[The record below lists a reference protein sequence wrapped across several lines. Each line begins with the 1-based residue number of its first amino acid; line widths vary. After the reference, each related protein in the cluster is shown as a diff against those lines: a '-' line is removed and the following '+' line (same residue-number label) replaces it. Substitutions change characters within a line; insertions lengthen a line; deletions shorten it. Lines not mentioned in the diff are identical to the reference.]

1 MSTTPEKAEATQEQ
15 QAAALAV
22 HLAAMQPGGPPL
34 SLRHL
39 HEPCAKHAEK
49 PPGEQSWNADGS
61 KKRDPNGYDHACP
74 DCQANAE
81 IRLEA

>member
-1 MSTTPEKAEATQEQ
+1 MSKATQEQ
-15 QAAALAV
+15 AT
-22 HLAAMQPGGPPL
+22 LAAHVLATQPGDPPPL
-34 SLRHL
+34 SIRYL

-49 PPGEQSWNADGS
+49 IPGEQLWNDDGS
-61 KKRDPNGYDHACP
+61 KKRDPNGYDHACA